1 MRTSSA
7 YITII
12 VILGE
17 VDCIMQIYAFRHVN
31 LDKLVMLWFKK
42 FHLWLNHFFL
52 RDFKVKN
59 HRPNP
64 TYRLKKKNKHFLN
77 VQKTS
82 FGCRVKGK
90 PLFCHCPPA
99 ERLKNFF
106 CILPY
111 SFYVHVINSHVHP
124 FPNEIYTPC
133 STPLFPSFFFF
144 LAIIS
149 WNSSHFS
156 TFISAHYYSFW
167 FYHMDVSKFI

>member
-1 MRTSSA
+1 MIKKNFTSGL
-7 YITII
+7 II
-12 VILGE
+12 VFEDIS
-17 VDCIMQIYAFRHVN
+17 
-31 LDKLVMLWFKK
+31 KS
-42 FHLWLNHFFL
+42 
-52 RDFKVKN
+52 KN

-64 TYRLKKKNKHFLN
+64 TYRLKKKKIFWKFKRHFF
-77 VQKTS
+77 S
-82 FGCRVKGK
+82 CRVKGK

-144 LAIIS
+144 LTIIS

-156 TFISAHYYSFW
+156 TFISAHYYSDSTVWMCQNLFNHFLVAVHFGYFQMFAMFMW
-167 FYHMDVSKFI
+167 LGFPWTSP